1 MKRFSAA
8 VLCVLFLACNEA
20 KDNNSFEVN
29 GTISNLEDQEVYLDQ
44 FFFDGH
50 EPLIQDTAKV
60 TNGKFTLTG
69 RSAEQ
74 GMFRIRLEKTGSGYI
89 FINDEKKISFTA
101 DNNDRSLNG
110 PVFNTKA
117 NQLLKGF
124 VSSINDYSVENSAA
138 LNKMKSA
145 TNDSLK
151 QEAAMLMEIQDRNF
165 NEYLANYI
173 DTVSNPVVA
182 LFAVG
187 YTQALPDSTVE
198 QLIASLNKRFPE
210 NQSVKSLAEQFE
222 TFKQNKS
229 TTTEQQ
235 PQAKP
240 AIGMMAPDFKMKDTD
255 GKEFDTKT
263 LRGKYV
269 LIDFWA
275 SWCGPCRSEN
285 PYIVAAYEAFKDK
298 NFTVLGVS
306 LDRDKAEWLQAIQYD
321 KLNWKHVS
329 DLNFWNSPVVD
340 LYGFDGIPYNVLVDP
355 TGKIIAT
362 ELRGVEL
369 KTKLAELVK

>member
-1 MKRFSAA
+1 MRRISVAA
-8 VLCVLFLACNEA
+8 ICILFFACNEPV
-20 KDNNSFEVN
+20 DNNSFEVN
-29 GTISNLEDQEVYLDQ
+29 GNILNIEDQEVYLDQ

-50 EPLIQDTAKV
+50 EPLIQDTAKLS
-60 TNGKFTLTG
+60 NGKFKLTG

-74 GMFRIRLEKTGSGYI
+74 GMFRIRLEKSASGYI
-89 FINDEKKISFTA
+89 FINDEKEINFTA
-101 DNNDRSLNG
+101 DNMDRSLEG
-110 PVFNTKA
+110 PEFKTKA

-124 VSSINDYSVENSAA
+124 INRINQFSIENNAA
-138 LNKMKSA
+138 LTLMKTAS
-145 TNDSLK
+145 NDSMK
-151 QEAAMLMEIQDRNF
+151 QAAALQMDIQDKNF
-165 NEYLANYI
+165 NAYIAKYI

-182 LFAVG
+182 LFAIG
-187 YTQALPDSTVE
+187 YTQSLSDSTVE
-198 QLIASLNKRFPE
+198 QLIIGLNKRYPE
-210 NQSVKSLAEQFE
+210 NQSIQSLTEQFNS
-222 TFKQNKS
+222 FKQSKTS
-229 TTTEQQ
+229 VHTQ
-235 PQAKP
+235 PQEKP
-240 AIGMMAPDFKMKDTD
+240 TVGLQAPDFKMKDTE

-285 PYIVAAYEAFKDK
+285 PYIVAAYEEYKNK

-306 LDRDKAEWLQAIQYD
+306 LDRDKTEWLQAIQYD
-321 KLNWKHVS
+321 KLSWKHVS

-362 ELRGVEL
+362 ELRGKELKVEL
-369 KTKLAELVK
+369 SKLIK